1 MGISPE
7 KYKEYLDDKR
17 PEGMIIL
24 SEYMND
30 FYINEYLFT
39 IEFEEPLKN
48 EVKKKYNVV
57 KVERVTKNIYHQLC
71 KDIKN
76 NFHLNQ

>member
-7 KYKEYLDDKR
+7 KYKEYLDDKT
-17 PEGMIIL
+17 PEGMLIL
-24 SEYMND
+24 SQYINN
-30 FYINEYLFT
+30 FYINEYIFT
-39 IEFEEPLKN
+39 IEFEEPQKN
-48 EVKKKYNVV
+48 ELKKKYNVV
-57 KVERVTKNIYHQLC
+57 KVEKVTKNIYHQLC